1 MVPYERAHRMKKLF
15 LGLIAILALGL
26 LFPTQ
31 IFASGTLVIS
41 SQVRGSECCDP
52 GSMEAIQ
59 SQLDALKRLNLPATF
74 SLRYDALADSKVINA
89 VSSDQFEKAAFLE
102 ITPSLAHDAGVAY
115 RGPIERWYKASN
127 AYLVGYTPADR
138 LKLIDTYMR
147 RYKEVY
153 GSYPQST
160 LAWMIDAPSLEYLSK
175 NYGISTHQLT
185 REQWGTDSYTLYGGP
200 VNVPYYPSSQWAM
213 IPAQSRQSA
222 SPVLI
227 VRQTITDPLFT
238 YGDAQSSTTSQP
250 NDYLFGKR
258 DFRYFQSLV
267 DGALAS
273 TVPNGFGVLGLET
286 SMGMNFQTE
295 FVRQLEY
302 VDTLRNR
309 GDIQVKPLQAVPSL
323 FPADKI
329 IGRLS
334 AYSRQSQDLDQ
345 QAVWINAI
353 GYRARLINDHQRVLL
368 TDLRVYS
375 DSLSDPYTST
385 SSSTLNAYWTVPFLF
400 DGSRFRVQSTRPASK
415 SLSSVLSRLQTST
428 RESSDFALIEND
440 FAGNATGLLLPR
452 SQRHSLFKLTHT
464 PEAITVDYESESGVV
479 SIQFL
484 PSTFTLQYS
493 GQEKIESTFRDDSL
507 DALAKEHTLEL
518 LSTRSGQLT
527 TYRPVLAANASIQ
540 TLIAQFPRL
549 FSPESVGGVIDLAHT
564 TATVVNPHALLG
576 QSPIRIVL
584 RLRDKNGTPT
594 LATLAP
600 TVILPDLSVET
611 TSHVPE
617 SAQGEY
623 YIDLN
628 ARSVGASSIEI
639 VVDSQTLDLGRVTV
653 SPHCFH
659 AMKECLRHPRFLG
672 QFVLSKF
679 DEIMRRLRSL

>member
-15 LGLIAILALGL
+15 LGLIAILAWALSY
-26 LFPTQ
+26 PAQ
-31 IFASGTLVIS
+31 IFATGTLVIS

-59 SQLDALKRLNLPATF
+59 SQLDALKRLKLPATF
-74 SLRYDALADSKVINA
+74 SLRYDALNDSKVINA

-102 ITPSLAHDAGVAY
+102 ITPSLAQDAGVAY
-115 RGPIERWYKASN
+115 RGPVERWYKAGN
-127 AYLVGYTPADR
+127 AYLVGYAPTDR
-138 LKLIDTYMR
+138 FKLIDTYMR
-147 RYKEVY
+147 RFKGVY
-153 GSYPQST
+153 GSYPHST

-200 VNVPYYPSSQWAM
+200 VNVPYYPSSHWAM

-238 YGDAQSSTTSQP
+238 YGDAQSATTSQP

-258 DFRYFQSLV
+258 DLTYFEGLV

-286 SMGMNFQTE
+286 SMGMNFQSE

-302 VDTLRNR
+302 VDSLRNR
-309 GDIQVKPLQAVPSL
+309 GDIQVKLLQALPSL
-323 FPADKI
+323 YPADKM
-329 IGRLS
+329 IGSLS

-353 GYRARLINDHQRVLL
+353 GYRARLINDHQRVIL

-385 SSSTLNAYWTVPFLF
+385 PSSTLNAYWTVPFLF
-400 DGSRFRVQSTRPASK
+400 DGSRFRSQPTKPASK
-415 SLSSVLSRLQTST
+415 SLGSVLSRLHTST
-428 RESSDFALIEND
+428 RESSDFSLIEND
-440 FAGNATGLLLPR
+440 FDGNATGLLLPR
-452 SQRHSLFKLTHT
+452 SQRRSSFKLQHA
-464 PEAITVDYESESGVV
+464 PETITVEYESEGGPV
-479 SIQFL
+479 SIQFF
-484 PSTFTLQYS
+484 PTTFALQYS
-493 GQEKIESTFRDDSL
+493 GPEKIESTLHDESL

-518 LSTRSGQLT
+518 LSTSSGQLT
-527 TYRPVLAANASIQ
+527 TYRPVLAANASIP

-549 FSPESVGGVIDLAHT
+549 FSPESVGGVIDLAHS
-564 TATVVNPHALLG
+564 TATVVNPHAILG

-594 LATLAP
+594 LSQSAP
-600 TVILPDLSVET
+600 SIVIPDLSVET

-628 ARSVGASSIEI
+628 AKSVGASSLQ
-639 VVDSQTLDLGRVTV
+639 VLVDSQTIDLGRVTV
-653 SPHCFH
+653 SPHCLH
-659 AMKECLRHPRFLG
+659 AIKVCLQNPRFVG